1 MPEQNSRPPVDYL
14 QRTRDQYAALGY
26 LPYRWVHND
35 DTPPWTALNKPLS
48 ECKVGLV
55 ASGGIYA
62 KGQVAFHFRDDIS
75 LRIIDSS
82 VPKEALRISHFAYD
96 VQDARLDPSVVF
108 PRDTL
113 NQLADEGII
122 GSVSDKAYTFMG
134 GIYSSRQVREKVAPE
149 ITRRLIAD
157 EVDVALMVPV

>member
-1 MPEQNSRPPVDYL
+1 MPEQNTRPPVDYL

-26 LPYRWVHND
+26 PQYRWVHND
-35 DTPPWTALNKPLS
+35 DIPPWTTLKKPLS

-62 KGQVAFHFRDDIS
+62 KGQVAFHFKDDIS

-82 VPKEALRISHFAYD
+82 VPEEALRISHFAYD
-96 VQDARLDPSVVF
+96 VSDARLDPGVVF
-108 PRDTL
+108 PRDAL
-113 NQLADEGII
+113 NQLVDEGTIAA
-122 GSVSDKAYTFMG
+122 VSDKAYTFMG
-134 GIYSSRQVREKVAPE
+134 GVYSSRQVRDKVAPE

>member
-1 MPEQNSRPPVDYL
+1 MPEQNTRLPVDYL

-26 LPYRWVHND
+26 PPYRWVHND
-35 DTPPWTALNKPLS
+35 DTPPWTVLKKPLS

-62 KGQVAFHFRDDIS
+62 TGQVAFHFKDDIS

-96 VQDARLDPSVVF
+96 VRNARLDPGVVF
-108 PRDTL
+108 PRETL
-113 NQLADEGII
+113 NNLVDEGVI
-122 GSVSDKAYTFMG
+122 GSVSDKTYTFMG
-134 GIYSSRQVREKVAPE
+134 GIYSSRQVRDKIAPE

-157 EVDVALMVPV
+157 EVDVVLMVPV